1 MRFKKFQNI
10 RFIKTKKIVF
20 NLQLVQFKIK
30 STLVKRDANRDVN
43 RDYIYSLMNDKKD
56 AQNIWFK
63 DLVHEEPFGYRVADL
78 LMSCPGSFR
87 TLFQKRC

>member
-1 MRFKKFQNI
+1 
-10 RFIKTKKIVF
+10 
-20 NLQLVQFKIK
+20 
-30 STLVKRDANRDVN
+30 
-43 RDYIYSLMNDKKD
+43 MNDKKD